1 MHQLR
6 DKIMSLASKYDETQ
20 MPEEWKKIYKKD
32 KGVLED
38 AEPNN
43 KKIYANSS

>member
-1 MHQLR
+1 MQLIKE
-6 DKIMSLASKYDETQ
+6 KIMSIAEKYDETQ

-38 AEPNN
+38 AETND
-43 KKIYANSS
+43 KKI